1 MRARR
6 TLQRAGKVR
15 ESLTM
20 RKAILSLALLALAA
34 PAVAASYPVSGRWGE
49 SNSAEKGPINCTNLR
64 VIAFNGEQRTDS
76 KGGVPAYRN
85 VSVTPENANF
95 RIVDEF
101 SNGQVNRGR
110 VSYTLRKIDADHIAL
125 DMARGG
131 TLKLQKCK

>member
-6 TLQRAGKVR
+6 ALQRAGKVR

-49 SNSAEKGPINCTNLR
+49 SNSAEKGPIDCTNLR

-95 RIVDEF
+95 RMVDEF

-110 VSYTLRKIDADHIAL
+110 VSYTLRKLDADHIVL

-131 TLKLQKCK
+131 TLKLQRCK